1 MFDGKFIAT
10 LFAIVV
16 SVFAICNFNTNKI
29 TSNEGFLP
37 QLTVRKESVMAN
49 SMADYN
55 NGKFFS
61 VPPNL
66 QSSLTARFDPQLYGA
81 YAKLNMPK
89 TANRAVDHLDPLTL
103 GNMVRE
109 NFTDKRC
116 GAPSYHTGKLM
127 DPNYASGNYNELVN
141 KNSQYLEVSDMLPA
155 TTMAAAPTLGPDGE
169 ATLPF
174 IFERFVF
181 ANMKDRRRN
190 GADLIRGDL
199 PIVPNNTGWFQV
211 AGNPSSILQAGAMN
225 VMGGLDNE
233 NASNMA
239 QLLNNFS
246 GLSTFGGVDMS
257 TVKNVSTGNA
267 MSTVQINGFS

>member
-29 TSNEGFLP
+29 TSKEGFLP
-37 QLTVRKESVMAN
+37 QLTLRKESVMSN
-49 SMADYN
+49 SMADYK

-66 QSSLTARFDPQLYGA
+66 QSSLSARFDPQLYGA

-103 GNMVRE
+103 GNMARE
-109 NFTDKRC
+109 NFTERC

-127 DPNYASGNYNELVN
+127 EPNYSSGNYNELIN
-141 KNSQYLEVSDMLPA
+141 KNSQYLEVTDMLPA
-155 TTMAAAPTLGPDGE
+155 PTMAAAPTLGPDGDS
-169 ATLPF
+169 TNPIVFDRF
-174 IFERFVF
+174 IYSNLKNRLLGCG
-181 ANMKDRRRN
+181 DP
-190 GADLIRGDL
+190 IRGDL

-211 AGNPSSILQAGAMN
+211 AANPSTVLQAGAMN

-233 NASNMA
+233 NASSMA

-267 MSTVQINGFS
+267 MSTVQINGFP

>member
-29 TSNEGFLP
+29 TSKEGFLP
-37 QLTVRKESVMAN
+37 QLTVRKESGYAK
-49 SMADYN
+49 SQADYDK
-55 NGKFFS
+55 GKFFS

-89 TANRAVDHLDPLTL
+89 TSNRAIDHLDPLTL
-103 GNMVRE
+103 GKMARE
-109 NFTDKRC
+109 NFTNDSD
-116 GAPSYHTGKLM
+116 GSPSYHTGTFIE
-127 DPNYASGNYNELVN
+127 PNHANGNYNELAN
-141 KNSQYLEVSDMLPA
+141 KSSQYFEVSDMLPA
-155 TTMAAAPTLGPDGE
+155 TTMAAAPTVGPGGE
-169 ATLPF
+169 EQMPF
-174 IFERFVF
+174 IFDRFIF
-181 ANMKDRRRN
+181 STMKDRRRF
-190 GADLIRGDL
+190 GGDPIRGDL

-211 AGNPSSILQAGAMN
+211 AATPGSILQAGAMN

-239 QLLNNFS
+239 QLLNNFT
-246 GLSTFGGVDMS
+246 GLSTYGGVDMS